1 MMVMVSPYSPILRL
15 LMAILAW
22 PQNLHTVRWV
32 GLALPQVLSSH
43 HQNSWNAE
51 VHLVRG
57 VGSSASALLCLL
69 LGGGLPLTL

>member
-1 MMVMVSPYSPILRL
+1 MVSPYWPILRL
-15 LMAILAW
+15 LVAILAW
-22 PQNLHTVRWV
+22 PQNLHTVRLV

-57 VGSSASALLCLL
+57 VGSSALLCLL